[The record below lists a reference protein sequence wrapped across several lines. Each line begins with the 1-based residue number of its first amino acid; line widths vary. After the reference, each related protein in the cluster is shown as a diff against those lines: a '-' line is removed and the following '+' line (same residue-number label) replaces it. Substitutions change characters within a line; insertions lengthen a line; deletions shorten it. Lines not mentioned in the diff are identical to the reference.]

1 MPPLALVDRR
11 PDTVQVLTD
20 NIAEQFRPY
29 LPRRYRLAPQWQL
42 LYSLDQHGISLSTLY
57 NLVQSN
63 IGPCMLAIRDADDQV
78 FGAFLNETLKSG
90 TSYYGTGECFLWK
103 LARPSPTKTGPAIK
117 VFPWTGINEYMIL
130 SASDFIAIGGGD
142 GKFGLWLNSDLE
154 RGHSEKCPTFDN
166 EALSPQPEF
175 ACMELEIWGFR
186 I

>member
-20 NIAEQFRPY
+20 NIAE
-29 LPRRYRLAPQWQL
+29 
-42 LYSLDQHGISLSTLY
+42 
-57 NLVQSN
+57 QSN